1 MSSPLSEET
10 SISEGELRAIVK
22 LLGDVAVVEGG
33 LEVKRRCLMQGLND
47 LIESDGWLW
56 TIGQVDADSDAPM
69 NFEHLYNGIS
79 SKQTAAMLDSPSD
92 TADPSPDD
100 KHLAALVGE
109 GKHFTRTR
117 QQLVD
122 DDQWYSSNNVK
133 TYRLNHGLDNCMYS
147 ITPLDSGGFT
157 GVGFFRKVGREPFSE
172 RQRRIAHVVTTEVRW
187 LVESDLPAEYGGL
200 LAALT
205 PRLRTVFTLLVDGYG
220 CDEVA
225 ELLNLSPHTVKGYMK
240 EVYKHFE
247 VRSQIKL
254 IRLFKTGR

>member
-1 MSSPLSEET
+1 MPSPLSEET
-10 SISEGELRAIVK
+10 SISEVELRAIVK

-56 TIGQVDADSDAPM
+56 TIGLVDVNSDAPM
-69 NFEHLYNGIS
+69 NFDHLYAGITN
-79 SKQTAAMLDSPSD
+79 QQVAAMLNSPSD

-100 KHLAALVGE
+100 KYLAALVGE

-117 QQLVD
+117 QQMVGED
-122 DDQWYSSNNVK
+122 EWYASNNVR

-147 ITPLDSGGFT
+147 ITPLDGGGFT
-157 GVGFFRKVGREPFSE
+157 GVGFFRKVGREEFSE

-187 LVESDLPAEYGGL
+187 LVESDLPVEYGGKL
-200 LAALT
+200 SALT

-220 CDEVA
+220 CDEIA
-225 ELLNLSPHTVKGYMK
+225 ELLSLSPHTIKGYMK

-254 IRLFKTGR
+254 IRLIKTGA